1 VTRTHVMPPMTRD
14 FGRLEDGPFDLLVI
28 GGGIY
33 GAWIAYDASLRGL
46 RTALVERDDW
56 ASGTSSASSKL
67 IHGGLRYLEHLK
79 VGLVRRALEERR
91 RLATLA
97 PHRVRPLR
105 FVVPAYRGD
114 RVGPLRLEAGLWL
127 YDRLAGQHQPV
138 APHAA
143 FGRSQLLD
151 AYGFLA
157 PDGLKAGFSYGDC
170 GTDDARFTLEI
181 VAGALAAGASCVNGA
196 EVVELVRDG
205 GKVAGAVVLDRET
218 ARTVDVRAQVTVNAA
233 GPWGARIKGLPP
245 GARDLVRLV
254 KGVHL
259 LLPALPTG
267 DALLLSARRDG
278 RVFFAIPW
286 YGRTL
291 LGTTDAD
298 FPGDPDDVG
307 VAPAEVEYLLTE
319 AQRALKPVGWTE
331 SSIVGGFAGVR
342 ALRAERDARPAD
354 VTREWTL
361 EDPEP
366 GLLMPVGGKF
376 TSSRAEASITVQAAM
391 ARMGRA
397 PGQCPTKRRA
407 FPWRPTTDF
416 FHFQEETATH
426 AAPLGLDAET
436 AAACAARYGTRV
448 EAVLGLLHDRPEL
461 ARRIVPELP
470 FCAAEVLHAVQ
481 GEMART
487 LTAVLRR
494 RIPLVLLHPLDRAT
508 VAACA
513 DLAGDALHWSA
524 ERREQEVQAVL
535 AHVRVPGA

>member
-1 VTRTHVMPPMTRD
+1 MSPTRTTIPMTRD
-14 FGRLEDGPFDLLVI
+14 FDRLDGEAFDLLVI

-33 GAWIAYDASLRGL
+33 GAWIAYDATLRGL
-46 RTALVERDDW
+46 RVALVERDDW

-79 VGLVRRALEERR
+79 IGLVRRSLHERR

-127 YDRLAGQHQPV
+127 YDRLAGPHQPV
-138 APHAA
+138 APHEAY
-143 FGRSQLLD
+143 GRSQLLD

-170 GTDDARFTLEI
+170 GTDDARFTLEV
-181 VAGALAAGASCVNGA
+181 VAGALKAGAACVNGA
-196 EVVELVRDG
+196 EVVALVHENG
-205 GKVAGAVVLDRET
+205 AVAGAEVLDRET
-218 ARTVDVRAQVTVNAA
+218 GRTANVRAKVTVNAA
-233 GPWGARIKGLPP
+233 GPWGTRLKGLTPA
-245 GARDLVRLV
+245 ARDLTRLV

-259 LLPALPTG
+259 LLPALPTD
-267 DALLLSARRDG
+267 DALLLAAKRDG

-307 VAPAEVEYLLTE
+307 VAPADVEYLLTE
-319 AQRALKPVGWTE
+319 ASRALKPVGWTE
-331 SSIVGGFAGVR
+331 SAIRGGFAGVR
-342 ALRAERDARPAD
+342 ALRSERDARPAD

-361 EDPEP
+361 ENPEP

-376 TSSRAEASITVQAAM
+376 TSARAEASITVQAAM
-391 ARMGRA
+391 ARLDRS

-407 FPWRPTTDF
+407 FPWRPVTDF
-416 FHFQEETATH
+416 AHFQEETAAQG
-426 AAPLGLDAET
+426 AALGLDAET
-436 AAACAARYGTRV
+436 GAACAARYGTTV
-448 EAVLGLLHDRPEL
+448 ERLLDVVRERPDL

-470 FCAAEVLHAVQ
+470 FCAAEVVHAVRS
-481 GEMART
+481 EMART

-494 RIPLVLLHPLDRAT
+494 RTPLVLLHPLDRDT

-513 DLAGDALHWSA
+513 DLAGKELGWSS
-524 ERREQEVQAVL
+524 ERREQEIAAVL

>member
-1 VTRTHVMPPMTRD
+1 MLRD
-14 FGRLEDGPFDLLVI
+14 FARLEGEPFDLLVV

-33 GAWIAYDASLRGL
+33 GAWIAYDATLRGL

-79 VGLVRRALEERR
+79 VGLVKRALDERR

-127 YDRLAGQHQPV
+127 YDRLAGPHQPV
-138 APHAA
+138 APHQS
-143 FGRSQLLD
+143 FGRTALLD

-181 VAGALAAGASCVNGA
+181 VAGALAAGAACVNGA
-196 EVVELVRDG
+196 EVVELVHQRG
-205 GKVAGAVVLDRET
+205 AVAGAEVMDRET
-218 ARTVDVRAQVTVNAA
+218 GRTARVRAQVTVNAA
-233 GPWGARIKGLPP
+233 GPWATRIKGLTPV
-245 GARDLVRLV
+245 ARGMVRLV

-259 LLPALPTG
+259 LLPALPTA

-298 FPGDPDDVG
+298 FLGDPDDVG
-307 VAPAEVEYLLTE
+307 VAPEDVDYLLTE
-319 AQRALKPVGWTE
+319 AARALKPVGWTE
-331 SSIVGGFAGVR
+331 ADLRGGFAGVR
-342 ALRAERDARPAD
+342 ALRSENEARPAD

-361 EDPEP
+361 EEPEP

-376 TSSRAEASITVQAAM
+376 TSARAEASITVQAAM
-391 ARMGRA
+391 LRIGRA

-407 FPWRPTTDF
+407 FPWRPVTDF
-416 FHFQEETATH
+416 SHFRQETATRG
-426 AAPLGLDAET
+426 AALGIDPET
-436 AAACAARYGTRV
+436 GAGCAARYGNTVGKLLGLV
-448 EAVLGLLHDRPEL
+448 EARPEL
-461 ARRIVPELP
+461 ARRIVPDLP
-470 FCAAEVLHAVQ
+470 FCAAEVVHAVRE
-481 GEMART
+481 EMART

-494 RIPLVLLHPLDRAT
+494 RIPLVLLHPLDRET

-513 DLAGDALHWSA
+513 DLAGAELGWTP
-524 ERREQEVQAVL
+524 ERRAREVEGVL
-535 AHVRVPGA
+535 AHVRVPRA